1 MRHSLYLFLRSLYI
15 SYQAFTKRILFFC
28 LPLLPI
34 EQPRLLIQSASS
46 SARYTC
52 INIPYIC
59 LETLERPSLYNHL
72 NIISNAFALPA
83 LASFPTIEIWASD
96 NLSFT
101 CLTTNFI
108 VEQYHALRHSYRTNG
123 RMALE
128 KSVAVLPYMTSQFG
142 HFIGDCLGSLF
153 FYASSP
159 SLRHGLPILS
169 IYPSAEWRSLI
180 QKIFPDD
187 SFEMIHPA
195 EILDKNIVVN
205 SPSCILPRLSPIQNL
220 QYASYYIGR
229 YLDAAAVN
237 ISKSTCI
244 PDKVF
249 LTTLKT
255 DRIRNSRKLT
265 EFLEANGFTVL
276 TISSLPLEQL
286 LFVIRHSEILI
297 SEQGSIHQ
305 NVLVSRLKPYYLLT
319 SESSLSQTAYEA
331 HCGAIYSDWH
341 SHLIQRI
348 LCRDYIDERNLHPY
362 SRPIYVD
369 LADIPASIL

>member
-34 EQPRLLIQSASS
+34 QQPRLLLQSASS
-46 SARYTC
+46 SAKYTC

-59 LETLERPSLYNHL
+59 LETLERPSLYNRL

-83 LASFPTIEIWASD
+83 LASFPTIEIWASH

-101 CLTTNFI
+101 CLTNNFI
-108 VEQYHALRHSYRTNG
+108 VEQYHALRHSHHTNV
-123 RMALE
+123 RMTLD

-159 SLRHGLPILS
+159 SLRHSLPILS
-169 IYPSAEWRSLI
+169 IYPSDEWRDLI
-180 QKIFPDD
+180 RKIFPDD

-195 EILDKNIVVN
+195 DILDKNILVK
-205 SPSCILPRLSPIQNL
+205 SPSCILPRLSPMQNL
-220 QYASYYIGR
+220 QFASYYIGK
-229 YLDAAAVN
+229 YLDTAIN
-237 ISKSTCI
+237 ISKSTYI
-244 PDKVF
+244 PHKVF

-255 DRIRNSRKLT
+255 ERIQNSRNLT
-265 EFLEANGFTVL
+265 AFLEANGFTIL

-286 LFVIRHSEILI
+286 LFVIRQSEILI

-348 LCRDYIDERNLHPY
+348 FCRDYVDERNLHPY

-369 LADIPASIL
+369 LDDIPNSIL

>member
-34 EQPRLLIQSASS
+34 EQPRLLLQSASPS
-46 SARYTC
+46 SRYTH

-59 LETLERPSLYNHL
+59 LETLKRPSLFNNL
-72 NIISNAFALPA
+72 NIISNTFSSPA
-83 LASFPTIEIWASD
+83 LASLPTIEIWASH

-108 VEQYHALRHSYRTNG
+108 VDQYHALRYSHRTNG
-123 RMALE
+123 RMLLD

-159 SLRHGLPILS
+159 SLRHCLPILS
-169 IYPSAEWRSLI
+169 IYPSDEWRDLI

-195 EILDKNIVVN
+195 DILDKNILVN

-229 YLDAAAVN
+229 YLDTAIH
-237 ISKSTCI
+237 ISKSTYI
-244 PDKVF
+244 PHKVF

-255 DRIRNSRKLT
+255 DRIQNSRNLT
-265 EFLEANGFTVL
+265 AFLEANGFTVL

-286 LFVIRHSEILI
+286 LFVIRQSDILI

-305 NVLVSRLKPYYLLT
+305 NVLVSRLKPYYLLA
-319 SESSLSQTAYEA
+319 SESSLFQTAYEA

-348 LCRDYIDERNLHPY
+348 LCRDYVDERNLHPY

-369 LADIPASIL
+369 LKDIPTSIL

>member
-34 EQPRLLIQSASS
+34 EQPRLLLQSASS
-46 SARYTC
+46 SSRYTR

-59 LETLERPSLYNHL
+59 LETLERPSLYDHL

-83 LASFPTIEIWASD
+83 LASFPTIEIWASH

-101 CLTTNFI
+101 CLTNNFI
-108 VEQYHALRHSYRTNG
+108 VEQYHSLRHSHRTNV
-123 RMALE
+123 RITLD

-153 FYASSP
+153 YYASSP
-159 SLRHGLPILS
+159 SLRHCLPIFS
-169 IYPSAEWRSLI
+169 IYPSDEWRDLI

-195 EILDKNIVVN
+195 DILDKNILVN

-229 YLDAAAVN
+229 YLDTAIH
-237 ISKSTCI
+237 ISKSTYI
-244 PDKVF
+244 PRKVF

-255 DRIRNSRKLT
+255 DRIQNSRNLT
-265 EFLEANGFTVL
+265 AFLEANGFTVL
-276 TISSLPLEQL
+276 TICSLPLEQL
-286 LFVIRHSEILI
+286 LFVIRQSDILI

-305 NVLVSRLKPYYLLT
+305 NVLVSRLKPYYLLA
-319 SESSLSQTAYEA
+319 SKSSLSQTAYEA

-348 LCRDYIDERNLHPY
+348 LCRDYVDERNLHPY

-369 LADIPASIL
+369 LKDIPTSIL

>member
-34 EQPRLLIQSASS
+34 EQPRLLLQSASS
-46 SARYTC
+46 SSRYTR

-83 LASFPTIEIWASD
+83 LASFPTIEIWASH

-101 CLTTNFI
+101 CLTNNFI
-108 VEQYHALRHSYRTNG
+108 VEQYHSLRHSHRTNV
-123 RMALE
+123 RMTLD

-159 SLRHGLPILS
+159 SLRHCLPIFS
-169 IYPSAEWRSLI
+169 IYPSDEWRDLI
-180 QKIFPDD
+180 RKIFPDD

-195 EILDKNIVVN
+195 DILDKNILVN

-229 YLDAAAVN
+229 YLDTAIH

-244 PDKVF
+244 PHKVF

-255 DRIRNSRKLT
+255 DRIQNSRNLT
-265 EFLEANGFTVL
+265 AFLEANGFTVL

-286 LFVIRHSEILI
+286 LFVIRQSDILI

-305 NVLVSRLKPYYLLT
+305 NVLVSRLKPYYLFA

-348 LCRDYIDERNLHPY
+348 LCRDYVDERNLHPY

-369 LADIPASIL
+369 LKDIPTSIL